1 MGESVKTDSQ
11 KNSGLTRQELRELE
25 SKEKTDAQRLA
36 EKVILFFPNV
46 CGLIAVSEYMLIP
59 DNSMNRN
66 PYTYLGFLIL
76 MMIFYN
82 GYGAAAGIRYLQKDK
97 GLYEKFRYR
106 APLWSALFLLFAGYD
121 YLTLKT
127 GILTQPFVPC
137 MNFILNAAWDRPCHD
152 TRLYRT
158 YPGIV
163 IPGIFHRSWSGADHR
178 YYLWLFRKGPLLG
191 RSGDQIFRTD
201 PYIYLDPDHDGHC
214 IFFIW
219 WSSIYHCSW
228 IMVCS
233 DCCVHDGYCQCRPGL
248 F

>member
-1 MGESVKTDSQ
+1 MGESVKTDPQ

-137 MNFILNAAWDRPCHD
+137 MNFILNAAWIDRAMILDCTVH
-152 TRLYRT
+152 TLGLLFLGYFI
-158 YPGIV
+158 GVCLCV
-163 IPGIFHRSWSGADHR
+163 I
-178 YYLWLFRKGPLLG
+178 KK
-191 RSGDQIFRTD
+191 
-201 PYIYLDPDHDGHC
+201 
-214 IFFIW
+214 
-219 WSSIYHCSW
+219 
-228 IMVCS
+228 
-233 DCCVHDGYCQCRPGL
+233 
-248 F
+248 